1 MTTWSAE
8 ELPEDAPA
16 WLGDASATDAATRGA
31 AFARRLAKHLHLD
44 EDGLSLPA
52 AVPAAWDAEER
63 AATAAETKATAA
75 NREEGEA

>member
-1 MTTWSAE
+1 MRSASSAF
-8 ELPEDAPA
+8 LRNLSSSA
-16 WLGDASATDAATRGA
+16 WAAAA

-75 NREEGEA
+75 DREEGEA